1 MRILVLDG
9 NQNQAVAAVRSL
21 ADAGREVLVGEANPW
36 SKAGWSRFCKGSF
49 QYPNPERDTEG
60 FLSRIAELASQH
72 TGTLVLPMTE
82 ATTLPISARREL
94 LTSTGARLVLP
105 DRSDVMRAFN
115 KDEMGRL
122 ASSLGVAVPNTV
134 LVRNADDAKR
144 AASELKFP
152 VVLKPRSSVES
163 RSDGGIRVT
172 GRPRYAKDAQEL
184 LARYKDL
191 TQICSEILAQEFV
204 DGEGIGYFALMSR
217 GELRAEF
224 AHRRIRDVH
233 PTGSGSALRMSAEPD
248 PETKKA
254 SLAILA
260 ALRWHGVAMVEFRQV
275 KGQPPVF
282 MEVNGRFWNSLPLA
296 CYAGADF
303 PAWLAELAERGDI
316 TAKPKFRSGVMCR
329 WLLGDFRHLME
340 VMKGPPA
347 GYPRA
352 YPDRWRT
359 LAAVL
364 TPAAGVYHDNF
375 QWRDP
380 LPELGDWLNFVER
393 AFKKLRS

>member
-21 ADAGREVLVGEANPW
+21 ADAGHEVLVGEANPW
-36 SKAGWSRFCKGSF
+36 SKAGWSRLCKGSF
-49 QYPNPERDTEG
+49 QYPSPERDADG

-82 ATTLPISARREL
+82 ATTLPVSARREL
-94 LTSTGARLVLP
+94 LTSVGAHLVLP
-105 DRSDVMRAFN
+105 DHSDVMRAFN

-134 LVRNADDAKR
+134 VVRNAEDANR
-144 AASELKFP
+144 AVTELKFP

-163 RSDGGIRVT
+163 RSDGGIRIT

-191 TQICSEILAQEFV
+191 TQICSEILVQEFV
-204 DGEGIGYFALMSR
+204 DGEGVGYFALMSR

-248 PETKKA
+248 PETKTA

-303 PAWLAELAERGDI
+303 PAWLAELAEHGDI
-316 TAKPKFRSGVMCR
+316 AAKPQFRSGVMCR

-340 VMKGPPA
+340 VMKGPPP

-364 TPAAGVYHDNF
+364 TPTPGVYHDNF

-380 LPELGDWLNFVER
+380 LPELGDWLNFAER
-393 AFKKLRS
+393 AFQKLRS